1 MQARFFS
8 YAITLSLG
16 ALLIALA
23 SQHFFAMRPCAWC
36 VFQRLLLLVI
46 LAFSIFGYLVA
57 SLTLRFLSLFFGA
70 LSALTALGGI
80 AAAWYQYTVAA
91 KLFSCDMTF
100 ADRFMTQSGLESSL
114 PWLFGIYGSCMDA
127 TVYVLGL
134 EYAIWALLLFV
145 ALSALLIYGLLR
157 PAR

>member
-1 MQARFFS
+1 MQPRFFS

-16 ALLIALA
+16 GLLIALV

-57 SLTLRFLSLFFGA
+57 SLKLRLLSLVFGA

-80 AAAWYQYTVAA
+80 AAAWYQYHVAA

-100 ADRFMTQSGLESSL
+100 ADRFMTQSGLESSV

-127 TVYVLGL
+127 TTHVLGL
-134 EYAIWALLLFV
+134 EYAIWALLLFAV
-145 ALSALLIYGLLR
+145 LSLLLIYGLLR
-157 PAR
+157 PSR